1 MFVVFSPIFVANTE
15 IIFGDNSS
23 RGIWQG
29 EILQGS
35 VLLIEKKVTERN
47 EVTEQC
53 VPVIAWRKGLIDKG
67 HTIQIAMLHIFVVNL
82 QYQDFFFILF
92 QFVCGL
98 RCISL
103 KYIFYLENIVE
114 LVKNVSGM
122 FAM

>member
-29 EILQGS
+29 EILQK
-35 VLLIEKKVTERN
+35 EKKVTERN

-67 HTIQIAMLHIFVVNL
+67 HTIQIAMLHIFAVNL

-103 KYIFYLENIVE
+103 KYVF
-114 LVKNVSGM
+114 
-122 FAM
+122 